1 MKQLRGYAMVAS
13 GAFLWGCAATAAKL
27 LLTRRVD
34 TILLVQT
41 RVTFSV
47 IIMACVLALF
57 RRDLLAVRAND
68 LWRMTLLGVVGI
80 AGANYTYY
88 VVIREASVAI
98 AILLQYTAPLFVMAY
113 AAFTREEELTAA
125 KLVAA
130 LLALGGCYCAVGG
143 FEVASG
149 LPAGA
154 LAIGILAAVCF
165 AFMTVFTRHL
175 IARYSIWTVTLYG
188 FGFASLFWLVV
199 NPPWRVMAESPSPG
213 TWLALVGLA
222 LISVLLP
229 YSLFF
234 AGLRHVVPSRAIII
248 STLEPVTAIASAALV
263 AGEKFTLLRGV
274 GASLVLGAI
283 VMLQVRH
290 EKGGEEIQEESHASR

>member
-1 MKQLRGYAMVAS
+1 MKHLRGYAMVAS

-27 LLTRRVD
+27 LLARSVD
-34 TILLVQT
+34 TILLAQT

-47 IIMACVLALF
+47 LIMVCILALF
-57 RRDLLAVRAND
+57 RRDLLRVRTGD
-68 LWRMTLLGVVGI
+68 LWRMALLGVVGI

-113 AAFTREEELTAA
+113 AAFTHEEELTAA
-125 KLVAA
+125 KSLAA
-130 LLALGGCYCAVGG
+130 LLALAGCYCAVGG
-143 FEVASG
+143 VEAASG

-154 LAIGILAAVCF
+154 LAIGILGAVCF

-175 IARYSIWTVTLYG
+175 LAKYSIWTVTLYG
-188 FGFASLFWLVV
+188 FGFASLFWLIV
-199 NPPWRVMAESPSPG
+199 NPPWRIIDESPSPA
-213 TWLALVGLA
+213 TWLALAGLA
-222 LISVLLP
+222 VISVLLP

-234 AGLRHVVPSRAIII
+234 AGLRHVVSSRAIII
-248 STLEPVTAIASAALV
+248 STLEPVTAIATAALI
-263 AGEKFTLLRGV
+263 AGEKFTLLQGV

-283 VMLQVRH
+283 VMLQVKH
-290 EKGGEEIQEESHASR
+290 ETGGEEIPEESHAPR